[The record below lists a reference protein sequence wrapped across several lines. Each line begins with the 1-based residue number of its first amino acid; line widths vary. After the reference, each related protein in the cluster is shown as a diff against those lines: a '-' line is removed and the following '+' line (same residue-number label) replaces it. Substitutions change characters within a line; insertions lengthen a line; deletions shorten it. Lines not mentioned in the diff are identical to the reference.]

1 MDKTHTPKPVSEAAA
16 FVEAWPREAARLARE
31 GLYDPA
37 EEHESCG
44 VGLVA
49 AIDGK
54 PRRAVVEAGI
64 KALKAVW
71 HRGAVDADGKTGDG
85 AGIHVQ
91 IPQGFFREHV
101 TRTGHAPGT
110 GRIAV
115 GMIFLPRTD
124 YAAQERCRV
133 LVEREILNYGYT
145 IHGWRQVPV
154 DTRLIGEKAEHTRP
168 EIEQIMIANSRGTP
182 DKEFEID
189 LFIIR
194 RRIERAAEAETIKD
208 FYICSLSCRSII
220 YKGMFLAEQL
230 DAFYPDLRD
239 PRFESSF
246 AIFHQRYS
254 TNTFPTWRLAQP
266 FRTLAHNGEINTLKG
281 NINWMKAHEC
291 RLASPAFGDNIADIK
306 PVVQPDASDSAT
318 LDAAFELLV
327 RSGRD
332 LPLVKTILI
341 PEAWHEDSPMPEA
354 HKRLYSYC
362 NAVMEPW
369 DGPAAVC
376 AYGGRWV
383 LAGMDR
389 NGLRPLRYSITG
401 DGLLFAG
408 SETGMVRLD
417 EATIVEKGRLGPG
430 QMIAVDLTAGR
441 LYHDEEIK
449 DHLAAQKPYGDWTQ
463 HITQIDDLIR
473 PDHGETA
480 SFDRETLRRRQL
492 AASLTMEDMELILHP
507 MVEDAKEALGSMGD
521 DTPLAVL
528 SDLNRGLHHF
538 FRQNF
543 SQVTNP
549 PIDSL
554 RERRVMTLKTRLGNL
569 GNILDEDEAQCR
581 LLQLDSPVL
590 SNAEFEAMRSYMGET
605 ACSIDCTF
613 QTPAND
619 TALKDALA
627 RIRREAEDAVRGG
640 CEHLILS
647 DENMGP
653 ARAPIPM
660 ILAAG
665 AVHAHLTRQNLRTF
679 TSINVRSGD
688 CLDVHHFAV
697 LIGVGA
703 TTVNAYLAQESIG
716 ERHRRGLFG
725 DLSFEDCIR
734 RYKTAVDDGLLKIM
748 SKMGISVLSSYRG
761 GANFEAVGLSRTLVD
776 EYFPSMP
783 SRLSGIGLTGLQRN
797 ILGRHRKAW
806 STDYIAL
813 PVGGFYRY
821 RRGGEAHSWEGQ
833 LIHTLQAAV
842 ANDAYST
849 YKKYSEGVAKLPP
862 VTLRDLLDFKHEGIE
877 AVSIEE
883 VESITSLRKR
893 FVTPGMSLGA
903 LSAEAHGTL
912 NIAMNRMGAKSDSG
926 EGGEDPARFVPRP
939 NGDNENSAIKQ
950 IASGRFG
957 VTAEYLN
964 NCREIEIK
972 VAQGAKPGEG
982 GQLPGFKVTEMIA
995 KLRHSTPGVMLI
1007 SPPPHHDIYSIED
1020 LAQLIYDLKQINPE
1034 ARVCVKLVARSG
1046 IGTIA
1051 AGVAKAKAD
1060 VILISGHSGGTG
1072 ASPQTSI
1079 KYAGV
1084 PWEMGLSEVHQVL
1097 TLNRLRENVILRTD
1111 GGIKTG
1117 RDVVIAA
1124 LLGAEEYGVGTAS
1137 LVAMGCI
1144 MVRQC
1149 HSNTCPVGV
1158 CTQNDEL
1165 REKFTGTPEK
1175 VVNLFSFMA
1184 EEVREILASLGAR
1197 TLDEV
1202 IGRTDL
1208 LVQVSRGAPHLD
1220 DLDLNPLLT
1229 RAEGGDR
1236 PVHCTLEGRNE
1247 VPETLDAQMIA
1258 DAKPLFDLG
1267 EKMQLQYTIRNTHR
1281 AIGTKLSAMITRR
1294 FGMFG
1299 LNPGHVTVRL
1309 RGSAGQSLGAF
1320 AVQGLKLEVFG
1331 DANDYV
1337 GKGLSG
1343 GIIVVRPL
1351 TSSPLVTNENTI
1363 IGNTVLYGA
1372 TAGRLFAAGQAGERF
1387 CVRNS
1392 DAVAV
1397 VEGCGS
1403 NGCEYMTGGTAVI
1416 LGPVGHNFAAGMTG
1430 GMAFAYDPED
1440 TLPERINT
1448 GSVVYQRIET
1458 PHWENLVRGL
1468 IAEHVRET
1476 QSRFAEQV
1484 LVNWR
1489 KEKARFW
1496 QIVPKEMLERLEHPV
1511 RAEAAAEQR
1520 A

>member
-1 MDKTHTPKPVSEAAA
+1 MTRTTKSFIDNY
-16 FVEAWPREAARLARE
+16 PREAARLARD

-37 EEHESCG
+37 DEHESCG

-49 AIDGK
+49 ALDGR
-54 PRRAVVEAGI
+54 PRREVVEAGI
-64 KALKAVW
+64 AALRAVW

-85 AGIHVQ
+85 AGIHVE
-91 IPQGFFREHV
+91 IPQDFFHEHV
-101 TRTGHAPGT
+101 ARTGHQPGP

-115 GMIFLPRTD
+115 GMVFLPRTD
-124 YAAQERCRV
+124 FAAQERCRV

-145 IHGWRQVPV
+145 IYGWRQVPV
-154 DTRLIGEKAEHTRP
+154 NTQLIGEKAELTRP
-168 EIEQIMIANSRGTP
+168 EIEQIMIANSRNAE
-182 DKEFEID
+182 DSQFEID

-194 RRIERAAEAETIKD
+194 RRIEKAAEAESIKD
-208 FYICSLSCRSII
+208 FYICSLSCRSVI

-230 DAFYPDLRD
+230 AAFYPDLLD
-239 PRFESSF
+239 ERFVSSF

-266 FRTLAHNGEINTLKG
+266 FRVLAHNGEINTVKG

-291 RLASPAFGDNIADIK
+291 RMASDSFGSNIEDLK
-306 PVVQPDASDSAT
+306 PVIQAGASDSAS
-318 LDAAFELLV
+318 LDAVFELAV
-327 RSGRD
+327 RAGRD
-332 LPLVKTILI
+332 LPMVKTMLI
-341 PEAWHEDSPMPEA
+341 PEAWRDDSPIPDA
-354 HKRLYSYC
+354 YKDLYSYC

-389 NGLRPLRYSITG
+389 NGLRPLRYTITT

-408 SETGMVRLD
+408 SETGMVRLEEPD
-417 EATIVEKGRLGPG
+417 IIEKGRLGPG
-430 QMIAVDLTAGR
+430 QMIAVDLREGR
-441 LYHDEEIK
+441 LYHDREIK
-449 DHLAAQKPYGDWTQ
+449 DHMASQRPYGSWVS
-463 HITQIDDLIR
+463 HITRIDDLIK
-473 PDHGETA
+473 PDHGEPILY
-480 SFDRETLRRRQL
+480 DRDELRRRQL
-492 AASLTMEDMELILHP
+492 SYGLTMEDLELILHP
-507 MVEDAKEALGSMGD
+507 MVEDAKEAVGSMGD

-528 SDLNRGLHHF
+528 SDQYRGLHHF
-538 FRQNF
+538 LRQNF

-569 GNILDEDEAQCR
+569 GNILAEDETQCR

-590 SNAEFEAMRSYMGET
+590 SNAEFAAMQAHMGAT
-605 ACSIDCTF
+605 VAAIDCTF
-613 QTPAND
+613 DVGEAGESGGQADSLGN
-619 TALKDALA
+619 AIE
-627 RIRREAEDAVRGG
+627 RIRREVEDAVRGG
-640 CEHLILS
+640 CEHVTLS
-647 DENMGP
+647 DEKAGP
-653 ARAPIPM
+653 GRAAIPM
-660 ILAAG
+660 ILATG
-665 AVHAHLTRQNLRTF
+665 AVHAHLLRQNLRTF
-679 TSINVRSGD
+679 TSLNVRTGE
-688 CLDVHHFAV
+688 CLDVHYFAV

-703 TTVNAYLAQESIG
+703 TTVNAYLAQESIAD
-716 ERHRRGLFG
+716 RHRRGLFG
-725 DLSFEDCIR
+725 DMGLEMCIR

-761 GANFEAVGLSRTLVD
+761 GSNFEAVGLSRTLVD
-776 EYFPSMP
+776 EYFPAMP
-783 SRLSGIGLTGLQRN
+783 SRLSGIGLTGIQRKVLN
-797 ILGRHRKAW
+797 LHARAW
-806 STDYIAL
+806 SADFIAL

-821 RRGGEAHSWEGQ
+821 RKGGETHAWEAG

-842 ANDAYST
+842 AGDSYFT
-849 YKKYSEGVAKLPP
+849 YKKFSEAVTKLPP
-862 VTLRDLLDFKHEGIE
+862 TTLRDLLDFKRDD
-877 AVSIEE
+877 VTPLPLEE
-883 VESITSLRKR
+883 VESITAIRKR

-903 LSAEAHGTL
+903 LGPEAHGTL
-912 NIAMNRMGAKSDSG
+912 NIAMNRIGAKSDSG
-926 EGGEDPARFVPRP
+926 EGGEDPERFVPRA

-995 KLRHSTPGVMLI
+995 KLRHATPGVMLI

-1020 LAQLIYDLKQINPE
+1020 LAQLIYDLKQINPD

-1060 VILISGHSGGTG
+1060 VILISGHAGGTG
-1072 ASPQTSI
+1072 ASPQTSL

-1097 TLNRLRENVILRTD
+1097 TLNRLRQNLRLRTD

-1124 LLGAEEYGVGTAS
+1124 LLGAEEFGVGTAS

-1158 CTQNDEL
+1158 CTQNPAL
-1165 REKFTGTPEK
+1165 REKFTGSPEK
-1175 VVNLFSFMA
+1175 VVNLFSFIA

-1197 TLDEV
+1197 SLQEV

-1208 LVQVSRGAPHLD
+1208 LVQVSRGAAHLD

-1229 RAEGGDR
+1229 KADAGDQ
-1236 PVHCTLEGRNE
+1236 PVHCTVKGRIE
-1247 VPETLDAQMIA
+1247 VPETLDAQIIE
-1258 DAKPLFDLG
+1258 DARPLFEVG

-1281 AIGTKLSAMITRR
+1281 AIGTKLSSKITRR
-1294 FGMFG
+1294 FGMTG
-1299 LNPGHVTVRL
+1299 LKPGHVTVRL

-1343 GIIVVRPL
+1343 GTIVVRPM
-1351 TSSPLVTNENTI
+1351 TSSTLATNENTI
-1363 IGNTVLYGA
+1363 IGNTALYGA

-1416 LGPVGHNFAAGMTG
+1416 LGPVGGNFAAGMTG
-1430 GMAFAYDPED
+1430 GMAFIYDPDEA
-1440 TLPERINT
+1440 LPACLNQN
-1448 GSVVYQRIET
+1448 GVVYQRIESK
-1458 PHWENLVRGL
+1458 HWDSAVREL

-1476 QSRFAEQV
+1476 QSRFAER
-1484 LVNWR
+1484 LLIDWR
-1489 KEKARFW
+1489 RERGKFW
-1496 QIVPKEMLERLEHPV
+1496 QVVPKEMLSHLAHPLSDETEV
-1511 RAEAAAEQR
+1511 KRA
-1520 A
+1520 